1 MIGATSRRVR
11 ALDLDHVLEKSTN
24 SLEQYFLGAQIDV
37 SGIVK
42 ECPGLEAHKRALN
55 QEPPVEPQNS
65 AQAAES
71 IPVRQ
76 SSRQTSQTMTGI
88 SKHRN
93 GHDRVRNKLRAFLDK
108 LSADEVT
115 SLRGRDR
122 SQSPTSQT
130 EAKPPQPNRKTSYK
144 SMRRERQYL
153 SDEDPV
159 LIDAQESPMED
170 RFPIPTALAG
180 SLPGVYHNYLL
191 VRPDPSLHILFASS
205 ALQHTADLRQTPL
218 LSHISTSVNTLAG
231 LQKAFAQAIP
241 VTGRVVWKPALGGG
255 PLSSHASWHSAAALG
270 GHGVEGLGGS
280 AAGQSQWLSA
290 TPLVGSDDRV
300 GVWVI
305 VIIKAPYGSAVGEM
319 F

>member
-1 MIGATSRRVR
+1 MIGATSRQVGAREH
-11 ALDLDHVLEKSTN
+11 AHVLEKLTN

-93 GHDRVRNKLRAFLDK
+93 GHDRVRNKLRAFLD
-108 LSADEVT
+108 
-115 SLRGRDR
+115 
-122 SQSPTSQT
+122 
-130 EAKPPQPNRKTSYK
+130 K